1 MKERIQERL
10 TNGKE
15 KIKQL
20 WDDHWGGIVSVGVAA
35 IVGTLGYKTLKS
47 CKGIVV
53 PEEAWKEH
61 SVDSFEIELNAKF
74 SEIDKLCKDRDI
86 AIGVFTTFGKNAN
99 YLDGDIECFV
109 DGTRIK

>member
-15 KIKQL
+15 KIKQI
-20 WDDHWGGIVSVGVAA
+20 WDDHWEGIVSVGVAA
-35 IVGTLGYKTLKS
+35 IVGTLGYKALKS

-61 SVDSFEIELNAKF
+61 GVDSFETEL
-74 SEIDKLCKDRDI
+74 
-86 AIGVFTTFGKNAN
+86 
-99 YLDGDIECFV
+99 
-109 DGTRIK
+109 